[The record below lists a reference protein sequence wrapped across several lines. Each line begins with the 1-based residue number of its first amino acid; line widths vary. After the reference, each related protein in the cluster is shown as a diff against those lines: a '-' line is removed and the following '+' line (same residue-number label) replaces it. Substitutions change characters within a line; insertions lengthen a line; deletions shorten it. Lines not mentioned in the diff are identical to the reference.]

1 MLKLENIYFSYGIK
15 EILNDF
21 SMSVNHKELV
31 GILGPNGIGKSTLID
46 LINGSI
52 NPNLGN
58 ILFDEIN
65 LNLLNSTERAKLI
78 STVPQTNSIPG
89 EMLTVEL
96 VMMGRNPHLKLLQWE
111 DQNDYQIAQESM
123 RSTGIL
129 DLANRPISS
138 LSGGEI
144 QRSLIAMALCQETP
158 IILLDEPTSNLDI
171 TNQNKIMQLILNI
184 QKQRSCIVIM
194 TMHDLNL
201 ASQFC
206 DRIIMLHNGKNFFD
220 GKPEVIMTKEN
231 ILQVYGAKV
240 EILNLDWQNS
250 PVIVTHKN
258 QDLT

>member
-21 SMSVNHKELV
+21 SMSVNHNELV
-31 GILGPNGIGKSTLID
+31 AILGPNGIGKSTLID

-58 ILFDEIN
+58 ILFDEIK
-65 LNLLNSTERAKLI
+65 LNPLNSTERAKLV

-89 EMLTVEL
+89 EMLTGEL

-111 DQNDYQIAQESM
+111 DQNDYRIVEESM

-129 DLANRPISS
+129 NLGNRPISS

-144 QRSLIAMALCQETP
+144 QRSLIAMSLCQETP

-184 QKQRSCIVIM
+184 QKQRSCIVVM

-206 DRIIMLHNGKNFFD
+206 DRIIMLHNGKKFFD

-240 EILNLDWQNS
+240 EILNLSWQNS